1 MHLLS
6 HMREWTRISSNTG
19 TPGRCAI
26 AHPKVLHAGV
36 RAARRIQ
43 GLLLCGVQVAG
54 YGKHPPQ
61 RAPSGVAPTAPY
73 SYVLAL
79 SASVKCIQ

>member
-19 TPGRCAI
+19 TPGRCPI
-26 AHPKVLHAGV
+26 AHPKGLHAGV

-43 GLLLCGVQVAG
+43 GLLFSGVQVAG
-54 YGKHPPQ
+54 HGKHPPQ
-61 RAPSGVAPTAPY
+61 RTPSGVAATAPY
-73 SYVLAL
+73 SYVLPL
-79 SASVKCIQ
+79 SAGVKCIQ